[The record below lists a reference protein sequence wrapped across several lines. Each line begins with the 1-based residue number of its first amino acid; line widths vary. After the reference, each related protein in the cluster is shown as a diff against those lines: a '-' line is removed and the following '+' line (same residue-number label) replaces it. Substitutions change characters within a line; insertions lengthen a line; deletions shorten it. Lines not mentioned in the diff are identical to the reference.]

1 MFISKGEKMD
11 QKDWEILSMIKKERN
26 ITKAAKKMFMTQPA
40 VTVRI
45 RKMEIELNVN
55 IVYRMNRGA
64 QLTPQG
70 EYLAEQAIEYLK
82 QVEDIK
88 STLFSMK
95 EPLVGT
101 LKLGVSN
108 FMTRYKIP
116 EILQQFK
123 ERYPLVNFK
132 VTSGFSRDV
141 FQMMQNQ
148 DVHISFVRGDYAW
161 QDQKHL
167 LFKEPLCVAS
177 MNKFD
182 LETLPN
188 LPRIEYKMDYKLKDL
203 IDTWWM
209 ENYTEAPNIN
219 MVVGQTDICKEML
232 KQGLGYAIL
241 PKLVVY
247 DIPNLY
253 RIDLKDKHHVPIVR
267 SSWMLYKKK
276 SFELNIV
283 RAFVEFI
290 KTIDFQ
296 EPI

>member
-1 MFISKGEKMD
+1 MD
-11 QKDWEILSMIKKERN
+11 QKDWEILSMIKKEGN
-26 ITKAAKKMFMTQPA
+26 ISKAAKKLFMTQPA

-70 EYLAEQAIEYLK
+70 EYLAEQAVDYLK
-82 QVEDIK
+82 QVEDIR
-88 STLFSMK
+88 SFLSNMK

-101 LKLGVSN
+101 LKIGVSN

-116 EILQQFK
+116 QILQQFK
-123 ERYPLVNFK
+123 EKHPMVNFN
-132 VTSGFSRDV
+132 VVSGFSRDV
-141 FQMMQNQ
+141 FHMMQNQ
-148 DVHISFVRGDYAW
+148 DVHVSFVRGDYAW

-167 LFKEPLCVAS
+167 LFEEPICVAS
-177 MNKFD
+177 TNKINLED
-182 LETLPN
+182 LPST
-188 LPRIEYKMDYKLKDL
+188 PRIEYKTDYKLKEL

-209 ENYTEAPNIN
+209 ENYRDAPYIN
-219 MVVGQTDICKEML
+219 MVVGQTDICREML
-232 KQGLGYAIL
+232 KKGLGYAIL

-253 RIDLKDKHHVPIVR
+253 KVDLKDKYNVPIVR
-267 SSWMLYKKK
+267 TSWMLYKKE

-283 RAFVEFI
+283 RAFVDFI